1 MSSTVSLNH
10 NVIALLDVGTS
21 DIVISS
27 DSMEERFIYL
37 ASTLQSNEV
46 CARECRQGG
55 LGGDE
60 Y

>member
-1 MSSTVSLNH
+1 MLNH
-10 NVIALLDVGTS
+10 NVIALVDVSTN

-46 CARECRQGG
+46 CAREYRQGG